1 MAACYGSCPMGEK
14 RKLHNAGSPQAR
26 EVGSSCCRWRVSRS
40 GIWGLLSPN
49 VKIVA
54 LRLLGDVNPMTAASS
69 GVVMGTRLEV
79 SRLGLERD
87 KTRLMKIVSQLS
99 RDVSR
104 DYFRPF

>member
-1 MAACYGSCPMGEK
+1 MTNLIPHLWLTLPGVDGCTERYMAACYGSCPMGEK

-26 EVGSSCCRWRVSRS
+26 GEVGSSCCRWRVIRS

-69 GVVMGTRLEV
+69 G
-79 SRLGLERD
+79 
-87 KTRLMKIVSQLS
+87 
-99 RDVSR
+99 
-104 DYFRPF
+104 